1 MRTIALLAAVL
12 VVAGTAGCV
21 RVHRDP
27 ATGNADVDVESPLK
41 TGEGW
46 KANIAGRG
54 SWTGA
59 SGTSTAKV
67 EGNNTVVTLVLTG
80 LPQGGPYP
88 WHVHDGTCETGGP
101 IVGDAT
107 AYPPLMVG
115 ADGRA
120 EANARLLNLK
130 LNEAKKYHIN
140 VHRSPT
146 DQATIIACGELDD

>member
-1 MRTIALLAAVL
+1 MRTLALVLAAC
-12 VVAGTAGCV
+12 VVAGSAGCV

-46 KANIAGRG
+46 KGTVTGRG

-59 SGTSTAKV
+59 SGTATAKV
-67 EGNNTVVTLVLTG
+67 EGDNTLATLVLTG

-88 WHVHDGTCETGGP
+88 WHIHDGTCETGGP

-107 AYPPLMVG
+107 AYPPLTVG

-120 EANARLLNLK
+120 EANARLFNLK
-130 LNEAKKYHIN
+130 LNEAKKYHVN
-140 VHRSPT
+140 VHRSST
-146 DQATIIACGELDD
+146 DLATIIACGPLDD